1 MPSSASPAWTVS
13 GPASRFRLST
23 IHCLLGLVLLSGCSS
38 LSSRYQQVDRSLM
51 AGNPTRADQ
60 IIEQAESEYG
70 ATSRVLYRMDRG
82 MTLHLTG
89 RYQDSTA
96 LLEQAESEV
105 EGLYTRRVRTEAK
118 AFLVNDTL
126 LPYEGEPYEQV
137 MLNVLKALN
146 YAMTGQWEDALVEA
160 RRIDQ
165 RLNLLADQAGDKD
178 TYRDD
183 AFARYLTG
191 ILYESTGDLNN
202 AFIAYRKAYDRYQAA
217 LPWARVQPPP
227 MLRADLLRTSE
238 ALPLIQEHDEYK
250 QTFAGVT
257 WESAETLKQFAQ
269 IVVISYN
276 GRAPR
281 LEDQFIDLPI
291 SLDALRLVLMTK
303 GALGRSNQDTRG
315 AETVLYGLS
324 GRVVRVALPKL
335 VPHKTAVAY
344 EEVTVAGATE
354 TYSVKTEL
362 TQDISA
368 LAAKTLNDRYGQI
381 VRKAVARG
389 AVKYALAEG
398 VGRGAQMAA
407 SGQGNQNFGPLI
419 GLLVGGLAHAL
430 AIGTEESDKRSWRTL
445 PDEIQVARLWV
456 PPGTYELR
464 VRPIHRGGS
473 IGREMVRSVT
483 LHTGETRL
491 FTELAMP

>member
-13 GPASRFRLST
+13 GPASQFRLST
-23 IHCLLGLVLLSGCSS
+23 IHCLLGLLLLSGCSS
-38 LSSRYQQVDRSLM
+38 LSNRYQHVDRSLM
-51 AGNPTRADQ
+51 AGNPKQADQ

-70 ATSRVLYRMDRG
+70 ATGRVLYQMDRG

-96 LLEQAESEV
+96 LLEQAEDEV
-105 EGLYTRRVRTEAK
+105 EELYTRRVRTEAK

-238 ALPLIQEHDEYK
+238 ALHLAQEHDEYK
-250 QTFAGVT
+250 QTFSGVT
-257 WESAETLKQFAQ
+257 WESAEKLSRFAQ

-276 GRAPR
+276 GRAPHK
-281 LEDQFIDLPI
+281 EDQFIDLPI
-291 SLDALRLVLMTK
+291 SLDALRLVLLTK

-344 EEVTVAGATE
+344 EEVTVSGAKA
-354 TYSVKTEL
+354 YSAKTEL
-362 TQDISA
+362 MQDFSA
-368 LAAKTLNDRYGQI
+368 LAAKTLNDEYGQI

-398 VGRGAQMAA
+398 VGRGARMAA

-430 AIGTEESDKRSWRTL
+430 AIGTEESDKRSWHTL

-464 VRPIHRGGS
+464 VRPVHRGGLT
-473 IGREMVRSVT
+473 GREMVRSVT
-483 LHTGETRL
+483 LQAGETRL
-491 FTELAMP
+491 FTELAVP